1 MILFE
6 GYTTVW
12 SRLPS
17 RNWWIC
23 AIEFEMYNFQKKCE
37 HIFTLDSSIF
47 DEEIVA
53 GKMQQVCNA
62 FFKYIF
68 FLKKIILSNGSIHSS

>member
-1 MILFE
+1 
-6 GYTTVW
+6 
-12 SRLPS
+12 
-17 RNWWIC
+17 
-23 AIEFEMYNFQKKCE
+23 MYNFQKKCE

-68 FLKKIILSNGSIHSS
+68 F